1 MSTTEKNST
10 GAMAVSRRHFLSG
23 TAAAAMI
30 AATAG
35 VMVDGFSSAAFAAPK
50 RGGIL
55 KAAFSADP
63 AGFDP
68 VRGPSGMSHVVIE
81 QVYSTLMALD
91 ADAKPYPELAESFQ
105 VSDDGLQ
112 YTFKLRAGVT
122 FHNGDELTAEDVK
135 FSFDRLR
142 AKDSGY
148 SYTAQ
153 VETIDTVDVVDKLTV
168 RFKLTKRTG
177 PFLVYMA
184 FPGSSIVPKK
194 LVESGYDL
202 NAKPVGSGPFKFV
215 SYEPRSVIKFD
226 RNEKYFQ
233 EGKPYFDAME
243 YRIIPDI
250 TALTNAVASGEV
262 NFSNEIPPK
271 DWASMK
277 TNAELKSQT
286 LEGSRYYW
294 LIPNNTMKPLD
305 NPKVRQAIGLAIDRS
320 ALVAGAFF
328 GQATAIRGGVIP
340 EWNWGYADIKFFG
353 EKGEVAK
360 AKALLAEAGFPNGF
374 ETSMTMASS
383 FPPMMGMAPII
394 QANLAAI
401 GIKAK
406 INSMEIPRYWDEIWG
421 PSKFDMTAMYWL
433 SPLADPDDF
442 VTNNYKRGMA
452 VNVQKSGS
460 AELDAIL
467 DEAKQAPS
475 QDARKAIYK
484 KMQEMSLE
492 EMGIVPLVN
501 GHLLIAHSN
510 KLQGYVPMRTGF
522 LKTLKDAWFEG

>member
-1 MSTTEKNST
+1 MSKRENDQSNF
-10 GAMAVSRRHFLSG
+10 ANLNRRHFLGG
-23 TAAAAMI
+23 TAT
-30 AATAG
+30 TALMVASLG
-35 VMVDGFSSAAFAAPK
+35 VAVDGFTSSALSAPK
-50 RGGIL
+50 RGGVL
-55 KAAFSADP
+55 KAAFAADP

-105 VSDDGLQ
+105 MSDDGLQ
-112 YTFKLRAGVT
+112 YTFKLRSGVK
-122 FHNGDELTAEDVK
+122 FHSGDELTAEDVK

-153 VETIDTVDVVDKLTV
+153 VETIDSVDVVDKLTV
-168 RFKLTKRTG
+168 KFKLSKVTG

-194 LVESGYDL
+194 LVESGHDL
-202 NAKPVGSGPFKFV
+202 NAKPIGSGPFKFV
-215 SYEPRSVIKFD
+215 SYEPRSAIKFE
-226 RNEKYFQ
+226 RNENYFQ
-233 EGKPYFDAME
+233 EGKPFFDAME

-262 NFSNEIPPK
+262 NFSNEIPAK
-271 DWASMK
+271 DWASIK
-277 TNAELKSQT
+277 ANPALATQT

-294 LIPNNTMKPLD
+294 VIPNNTKKPLD
-305 NPKVRQAIGLAIDRS
+305 NPKVRQAIGLAVDRS
-320 ALVAGAFF
+320 AIVAGAFF

-340 EWNWGYADIKFFG
+340 KWNWGYADINYFG
-353 EKGEVAK
+353 EKSEVAK

-374 ETSMTMASS
+374 ETSITMASS
-383 FPPMMGMAPII
+383 FPPMMAMAPII

-406 INSMEIPRYWDEIWG
+406 IDSMEVPRYWDEIWG

-460 AELDAIL
+460 PELDAIL
-467 DEAKQAPS
+467 DAAKQATT
-475 QDARKAIYK
+475 QDARKELYK
-484 KMQEMSLE
+484 KMQQMSLD
-492 EMGIVPLVN
+492 EMGIIPLVN
-501 GHLLIAHSN
+501 GHLLIAHSK

-522 LKTLKDAWFEG
+522 LKTLKDSWFEG